1 MFARS
6 RARCAAQ
13 FVSTPMSGELLFEE
27 AQTSDYPQLLAMN
40 DAAVPAVNR
49 IDSAELSHLH
59 QQSLAL
65 ITARDSNDIAGFL
78 LALPETADYQSVN
91 FLYFQSNYPEFA
103 YVDRIIVNSNYR
115 RLGVGA
121 RLYAKLFE
129 IAAGKVRV
137 TCEVNLQ
144 PENPASMAF
153 HENLGFEKV
162 GEQDTSGGS
171 KRVALLSRAV

>member
-1 MFARS
+1 
-6 RARCAAQ
+6 
-13 FVSTPMSGELLFEE
+13 MSDELLFEE
-27 AQTSDYPQLLAMN
+27 ARTPDYPQLLAMN
-40 DAAVPAVNR
+40 EAAVPAVNS

-65 ITARDSNDIAGFL
+65 IVARGSNDLAGFL
-78 LALPETADYQSVN
+78 LALPETADYQSAN
-91 FLYFQSNYPEFA
+91 FLYFKSNYPQFA
-103 YVDRIIVNSNYR
+103 YVDRIVVNPNYR

-129 IAAGKVRV
+129 IAAGKIRV

-144 PENPASMAF
+144 PANPGSMVF

-162 GEQDTSGGS
+162 GEQDTHGGA
-171 KRVALLSRAV
+171 KRVALLSRAF

>member
-1 MFARS
+1 
-6 RARCAAQ
+6 
-13 FVSTPMSGELLFEE
+13 MSDELLFEE
-27 AQTSDYPQLLAMN
+27 ARTPDYSQLLAMN
-40 DAAVPAVNR
+40 EAAVPAVNS
-49 IDSAELSHLH
+49 IDSAELGHLH

-65 ITARDSNDIAGFL
+65 IVARGSNDIAGFL
-78 LALPETADYQSVN
+78 LALPETADYQSAN
-91 FLYFQSNYPEFA
+91 FLYFKSNYPQFA
-103 YVDRIIVNSNYR
+103 YVDRIVVNSNYR

-144 PENPASMAF
+144 PANPGSMVF

-162 GEQDTSGGS
+162 GEQDTHDGA
-171 KRVALLSRAV
+171 KRVALLSRAF